1 MASEGSDWE
10 ADELEV
16 VEPPSQFEPATSIAK
31 ESPLFVS
38 YKIEGESSIPSDGDI
53 HKVSIAELPFEASI
67 SHVVVPKIKAVV
79 YLEVR
84 YIHNHHLE
92 DADAFQAKVKNTSDY
107 RLMPGPVNVFFDDSF
122 VSKTSIKVRFAASSS
137 YEYD

>member
-1 MASEGSDWE
+1 MPSSASNTNGKDAPPSSPGWQ
-10 ADELEV
+10 ELELV
-16 VEPPSQFEPATSIAK
+16 DPPSRFEPATSIAK

-38 YKIEGESSIPSDGDI
+38 YRIDGQSSIPSDGDI

-84 YIHNHHLE
+84 YTHNYH
-92 DADAFQAKVKNTSDY
+92 
-107 RLMPGPVNVFFDDSF
+107 
-122 VSKTSIKVRFAASSS
+122 
-137 YEYD
+137 